1 MQGLVLSLR
10 SNGFIAYVPAF
21 DAKGPVYI
29 SDRDGQVQV
38 RGLRAIRYVGP
49 TPVVFLFFGGG
60 ALIPIRN
67 LVNADVVVVV
77 DGCPFRS
84 DDESSF
90 DTSEVMLKRRSVE
103 CAIRKPST

>member
-38 RGLRAIRYVGP
+38 CISSSEEQKSKYIGGQQAVCRRY
-49 TPVVFLFFGGG
+49 
-60 ALIPIRN
+60 
-67 LVNADVVVVV
+67 
-77 DGCPFRS
+77 
-84 DDESSF
+84 
-90 DTSEVMLKRRSVE
+90 RR
-103 CAIRKPST
+103 